1 MGVSVGVSVGV
12 GVTVTEAINEGVNEA
27 ETAGVHG
34 KRGVDTVHGGT
45 VGRGVVTAIA

>member
-1 MGVSVGVSVGV
+1 MSVGVSVGV
-12 GVTVTEAINEGVNEA
+12 AVAVAVTEAKSEVVTVA
-27 ETAGVHG
+27 VATGVHG